1 LSLFSDEFNLNTKSA
16 INMKVTI
23 ESKMYIAHICLS
35 FSGNRYSEKTMII
48 EATVITATVVFII
61 AFLCMVEIF
70 IRSLR

>member
-1 LSLFSDEFNLNTKSA
+1 
-16 INMKVTI
+16 
-23 ESKMYIAHICLS
+23 LS